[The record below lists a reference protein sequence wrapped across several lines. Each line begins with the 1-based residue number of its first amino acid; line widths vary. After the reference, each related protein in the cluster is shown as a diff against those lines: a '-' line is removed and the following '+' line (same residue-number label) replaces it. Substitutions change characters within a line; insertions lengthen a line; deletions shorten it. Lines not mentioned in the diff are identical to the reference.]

1 MLRGAAARLMRPLM
15 RPLVQLH
22 VHPCGA
28 RVMSS
33 LAGSKTLDSLRDAF
47 VRAYP
52 KHSTC
57 VLPCTATNM
66 PAFPKVLTHCA
77 LQAGKAMASVR
88 YAYMAQQADVEG
100 YVDEA
105 ATFRAVAESEENHAM
120 GHLEFLQDSG
130 DPVSKTPISNTVEML
145 ESAITGEHH
154 DSTVMYPEFARVARE
169 EGLDD
174 VAEWFETLAVAE
186 GIHLRRFEHLLQEVP
201 NM

>member
-28 RVMSS
+28 RAMSS

-66 PAFPKVLTHCA
+66 PAFPKV
-77 LQAGKAMASVR
+77 
-88 YAYMAQQADVEG
+88 
-100 YVDEA
+100 
-105 ATFRAVAESEENHAM
+105 
-120 GHLEFLQDSG
+120 
-130 DPVSKTPISNTVEML
+130 
-145 ESAITGEHH
+145 
-154 DSTVMYPEFARVARE
+154 
-169 EGLDD
+169 
-174 VAEWFETLAVAE
+174 
-186 GIHLRRFEHLLQEVP
+186 
-201 NM
+201 

>member
-1 MLRGAAARLMRPLM
+1 
-15 RPLVQLH
+15 
-22 VHPCGA
+22 
-28 RVMSS
+28 
-33 LAGSKTLDSLRDAF
+33 
-47 VRAYP
+47 
-52 KHSTC
+52 
-57 VLPCTATNM
+57 M

-154 DSTVMYPEFARVARE
+154 DSTVMYPEEV
-169 EGLDD
+169 
-174 VAEWFETLAVAE
+174 TLV
-186 GIHLRRFEHLLQEVP
+186 LVLLLFDSVHWLE
-201 NM
+201 